1 MLMRGAGRGLPLRRS
16 GTAVGG
22 VQSDRARRMAA
33 LTAPQSSRNGWVG
46 GGFGGGCSGGLLACA
61 SPVAGMVAVGDV
73 TESETRAYHTQ
84 SHGI

>member
-1 MLMRGAGRGLPLRRS
+1 
-16 GTAVGG
+16 
-22 VQSDRARRMAA
+22 
-33 LTAPQSSRNGWVG
+33 
-46 GGFGGGCSGGLLACA
+46 GGGCSGGLLACA